1 MSIDDLDIEE
11 LRARLNEAE
20 SNLHAIYSG
29 EIDAL
34 LLADEKG
41 ERRVFTLRSADAPY
55 RALVERMQEG
65 AATLSVTGDI
75 VYCNQRFADLV
86 HLPLE
91 QVFGASIGRFLPVE
105 WMAVHAASRQGA
117 MRRSRCFKI
126 PGLSGSHA
134 FRGGLGAHLGEL

>member
-1 MSIDDLDIEE
+1 MDAEE
-11 LRARLNEAE
+11 LRQRLIEAGG
-20 SNLHAIYSG
+20 NLHAIYSG

-34 LLADEKG
+34 LLTDELG

-91 QVFGASIGRFLPVE
+91 QVFGTSIGRFLP
-105 WMAVHAASRQGA
+105 AA
-117 MRRSRCFKI
+117 
-126 PGLSGSHA
+126 
-134 FRGGLGAHLGEL
+134 E

>member
-1 MSIDDLDIEE
+1 MISPDIDELDVEE
-11 LRARLNEAE
+11 LRARLLEAE
-20 SNLHAIYSG
+20 SNLMAIYSG

-86 HLPLE
+86 RRPLE
-91 QVFGASIGRFLPVE
+91 HVFGLSVAEFLPPAETEILRTILEHGTGRYVTRL
-105 WMAVHAASRQGA
+105 V
-117 MRRSRCFKI
+117 I
-126 PGLSGSHA
+126 D
-134 FRGGLGAHLGEL
+134 